1 MPVRKTLTS
10 LVIGPTIALAI
21 VTVPTV
27 ATAETSWVGG
37 GYWDRGADNKDVWSF
52 YDHATKVHKAST
64 LGREGTKSSGWI
76 QPGKRA
82 ISIQLV
88 KLSGNRAYY
97 DFK

>member
-1 MPVRKTLTS
+1 M
-10 LVIGPTIALAI
+10 
-21 VTVPTV
+21 
-27 ATAETSWVGG
+27 
-37 GYWDRGADNKDVWSF
+37 WSF